1 MDSAD
6 DFYAPAC
13 HAPHYDR
20 YLPSNPAPRRNTRRP
35 PPAPIRQYSNADLP
49 RNSMYRDQ
57 ESPNQNGPST
67 SKAGTEYYRT
77 RKKSD
82 LTLSP
87 FTQLSSEFCGT
98 ASYEAQRLRETADR
112 SAGSTPSREAFVDGS
127 AATMEFLSVMGMIPQ
142 HSSGAT
148 PKRKILNGDLID
160 LSGEVSDLIHV
171 EETEDKQDPVLL
183 PMPTDSERE
192 KDEDDCRL
200 PRHAIIFDYTLQPI
214 GMWEQNREYLPAFV
228 ASSSRFLRP
237 IILDGIGLVKA
248 YRNCCPSLSDEFPL
262 VPVVRCLFYWI
273 SRGHYT
279 LLSFPSNFNPL
290 NSVEFKATP
299 EQCSTL
305 RQLKKWGMI
314 FVFRT
319 ESDTNKQWFS
329 KVLEN
334 NRACL
339 ITTVTQW
346 RMAMPNELSAGV
358 ITTTS
363 NLGNYHRPD
372 NVQYNN
378 EPSPERL
385 LQPFF
390 SHDGE
395 IVFFS
400 CFSSTGNCVAEI
412 ILDQYVIPTR
422 KDFDSLSSKQLKFID
437 QCKEL
442 KFLYH
447 LLPPEKSKRVRETT
461 VMVKIL
467 EKLEP
472 FLP

>member
-1 MDSAD
+1 MDSTEG
-6 DFYAPAC
+6 FYASAC
-13 HAPHYDR
+13 HAPHSDS
-20 YLPSNPAPRRNTRRP
+20 YLPSNPAQRRNIRRP
-35 PPAPIRQYSNADLP
+35 PPGPIRQYNDAELQR
-49 RNSMYRDQ
+49 RNMYRDQ
-57 ESPNQNGPST
+57 ESPNQN
-67 SKAGTEYYRT
+67 
-77 RKKSD
+77 
-82 LTLSP
+82 
-87 FTQLSSEFCGT
+87 
-98 ASYEAQRLRETADR
+98 ADN
-112 SAGSTPSREAFVDGS
+112 SAGSTPTREEFISSS
-127 AATMEFLSVMGMIPQ
+127 AAMMEFLSVMGMIPQ
-142 HSSGAT
+142 NSSGSN

-160 LSGEVSDLIHV
+160 LSGEVSDLILV
-171 EETEDKQDPVLL
+171 EETEDKLDPALL
-183 PMPTDSERE
+183 PMPRDSDRE

-214 GMWEQNREYLPAFV
+214 GMREQNREYLPAFL

-248 YRNCCPSLSDEFPL
+248 YRNCCPSLSDGFPL

-279 LLSFPSNFNPL
+279 ILSFPSNFNPL
-290 NSVEFKATP
+290 NSIEFKATP
-299 EQCSTL
+299 EHCSTL
-305 RQLKKWGMI
+305 RQLKKWKMV

-319 ESDTNKQWFS
+319 ESETNKQWFS

-358 ITTTS
+358 ITNTS
-363 NLGNYHRPD
+363 NLGNYHRPS
-372 NVQYNN
+372 NISYEQ
-378 EPSPERL
+378 SPERL

-400 CFSSTGNCVAEI
+400 SFSSTGHFVAEI
-412 ILDQYVIPTR
+412 ILDEYVIPTR
-422 KDFDSLSSKQLKFID
+422 EDFDSLSSKQLKFID
-437 QCKEL
+437 QCKQL
-442 KFLYH
+442 KLLYH
-447 LLPPEKSKRVRETT
+447 QLPPGMSKRIRETT
-461 VMVKIL
+461 VMVKLL